1 MKTTPSIQLSMNF
14 AQVAEVELVYRSKVK
29 PSERP
34 KISGS
39 ADAYRIFR
47 ETWDHS
53 IEHHETFR
61 IMLLNRSNKVLGIAT
76 ISTGGISGTVT
87 DIRIIFQYA
96 IKANA
101 CSIIL
106 AHNHPSGETRPSEA
120 DSRITQKLKE
130 GGNLLDIS
138 VLDHIILTPEDKYL
152 SFADEGL
159 L

>member
-1 MKTTPSIQLSMNF
+1 MKTTPSTQLSMNF
-14 AQVAEVELVYRSKVK
+14 TQVAEVELVYRSKVK

-39 ADAYRIFR
+39 SDAYKIFR

-130 GGNLLDIS
+130 GGNLLDIA

>member
-1 MKTTPSIQLSMNF
+1 MKTTPSTQLSMNF

-39 ADAYRIFR
+39 ADAHRIFR

-106 AHNHPSGETRPSEA
+106 AHNHPSGETKPSEA

-130 GGNLLDIS
+130 GGNLLDIA
-138 VLDHIILTPEDKYL
+138 VLDHIILTPDDKYL